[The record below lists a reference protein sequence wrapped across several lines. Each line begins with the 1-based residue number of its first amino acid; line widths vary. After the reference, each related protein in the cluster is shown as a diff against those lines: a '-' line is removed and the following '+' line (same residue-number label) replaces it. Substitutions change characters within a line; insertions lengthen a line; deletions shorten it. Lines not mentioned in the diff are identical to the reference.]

1 MKRYIPQ
8 VVGSLCASSLI
19 LAAASQIRADITDGF
34 SSANASNW
42 TFNANATSTTNGV
55 PLISGSV
62 MVLTSDNGNEASSA
76 WYNTPQNISNSWT
89 ASFTWQWTSGA
100 TPSNPA
106 DGFMFV
112 LQNGGLNALGGS
124 GGSKGY
130 QGSANSTSNIAVT
143 PSVGV
148 GVENY
153 GGNTNNLTGGI
164 NDQFAQSISV
174 PGSTLN
180 AHTDTN
186 PINFTVS
193 YYAPDNVVN
202 VSAVDSTNSSNAFS
216 YNLYSMPGQYSM
228 DTYPLNPATIVG
240 QNTAYVGFTGATGGA
255 SQEQDFSNFN
265 FSAGASVP
273 PNYVPPAPTPAY
285 VSVTRSPIAL
295 TASSFNEAEVVPNTA
310 SLTQGTA
317 IPTSVLAGSVDGSY
331 AFYEAGTSVTE
342 NGTPT
347 PLQGGLPTSGQFV
360 SQGDGV
366 TTFQFQP
373 YTGNTALAISSNA
386 GQMGQN
392 GKALPI
398 SGTMTLAAPHAFS
411 TLAILATSGNGASF
425 ANVRF
430 NFVDS
435 HGNQIDVA
443 TDYAAFDWYNG
454 GSGTTPD
461 GNAWGTALAGIGRI
475 HISNTTPDTVSV
487 SIGAPKLY
495 ETAFNL
501 ANLTGLNDA
510 GQLVTGNYSGDILNS
525 MTFFGPSGNVTNIY
539 AVSGSADAAS
549 SVPEPSVALL
559 LFAGVGLAL
568 VLRQRATGARRR

>member
-8 VVGSLCASSLI
+8 VVGCLCASSLV
-19 LAAASQIRADITDGF
+19 LAAAGQIRADITDGF

-42 TFNANATSTTNGV
+42 TFNANATSTSNSV

-62 MVLTSDNGNEASSA
+62 LVLTSDNGNEASSA
-76 WYNTPQNISNSWT
+76 WYNTPQDISSSWT
-89 ASFTWQWTSGA
+89 ATFTWQWTSA
-100 TPSNPA
+100 ANNPA

-112 LQNGGLNALGGS
+112 LQNAGLNALGGA

-130 QGSANSTSNIAVT
+130 QGGANSTSNIAVT

-153 GGNTNNLTGGI
+153 GGDTNNLTLGI
-164 NDQFAQSISV
+164 NDQFAQSINV

-180 AHTDTN
+180 AHTDAN

-202 VSAVDSTNSSNAFS
+202 VSAVDSTISSNAFS
-216 YNLYSMPGQYSM
+216 YNIYSMPGQYSM
-228 DTYPLNPATIVG
+228 DTYPLNPATVVG

-255 SQEQDFSNFN
+255 SEEQDFSNFN

-273 PNYVPPAPTPAY
+273 PNYQAPPSTPAY

-310 SLTQGTA
+310 SLTEGATSP

-342 NGTPT
+342 NGTAT
-347 PLQGGLPTSGQFV
+347 PLPGGLPTSGQFV

-373 YTGNTALAISSNA
+373 YTGNTALAISSNP

-392 GKALPI
+392 GKPLPI
-398 SGTMTLAAPHAFS
+398 SGTMTLASPHAFS

-435 HGNQIDVA
+435 HGDPVDVA

-461 GNAWGTALAGIGRI
+461 GNAWGTCLAGIGRI
-475 HISNTTPDTVSV
+475 KISNSTPDAGSV
-487 SIGAPKLY
+487 SSGNPKLY

-525 MTFFGPSGNVTNIY
+525 LTFFGPSGNVTNIY

-559 LFAGVGLAL
+559 LFAGAGLSL
-568 VLRQRATGARRR
+568 VLRQRATGAQRR